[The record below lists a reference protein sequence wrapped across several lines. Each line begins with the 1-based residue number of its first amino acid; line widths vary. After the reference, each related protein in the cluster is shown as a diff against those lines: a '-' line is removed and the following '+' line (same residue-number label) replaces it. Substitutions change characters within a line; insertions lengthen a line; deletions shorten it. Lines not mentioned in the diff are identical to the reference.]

1 MKTTPTPATSASLV
15 IVESPTKV
23 PTIQKILGPSYV
35 VASTKGHFADIP
47 ERGDAVDTANG
58 FAVQYRLTEKG
69 AVVIKELRGLLAG
82 AGELV
87 LATDADREGEMI
99 AQLLVDFLEPTVPV
113 RRVRF
118 TAITKEAVE
127 EAMANPSQIDA
138 NLVAAARTRRVLD
151 HLYGFKVSP
160 ELWPKVRNGLSAG
173 RVQSPALRM
182 VVERERERMEFVK
195 ARFFSVELAT
205 ATEPAFEAVL
215 RTLNGT
221 EVATSRD
228 FDEFGEIPRDMHAF
242 DEIEAGHLVMRL
254 EGAVV
259 TVSGI
264 DKRDYRRRAPLPYVT
279 STLLQ
284 DAGNRLGIGTKAA
297 QAALNALFAAG
308 HITYPRTDSPHMAPQ
323 AVAAARATAIE
334 LFGEASVPEKARFFR
349 AKNRNAQEAHEALRP
364 TVMSRRA
371 VKTSGANAARIY
383 DLIWRRTVASQMVDA
398 TGTTTTVSLTAMA
411 SGRHETCVFTAA
423 GTVIEVPG
431 FRAVSGDEADVP
443 SLPPLEVGDVVP
455 VAAFGCT
462 EHVTRPPARYT
473 EASLIKVLEE
483 KGIGRP
489 STYSSIMS
497 SLRERYVWSKRGDR
511 ALIPTVT
518 AFAVDE
524 VMQTCFEALTA
535 SGFTSAMED
544 RLSDVADGT
553 TGYADVL
560 GAFWLHGDGTWPALS
575 RLIEEGRGL
584 FDPRTRPVA
593 SFGIHPQLGEEV
605 VLRAGRAFKSRRGAF
620 VPRPYLACGDRT
632 VGIPDNTEMDTLTK
646 EHVFALFMQDRT
658 PRVLGKHRGKE
669 VEVAFGMYGAF
680 VRWGG
685 EIVRMP
691 RGLDVLAATLEEICG
706 HIDAAG

>member
-1 MKTTPTPATSASLV
+1 MKTTQKPATPVPLV

-23 PTIQKILGPSYV
+23 PTIQKILGPSFV

-47 ERGDAVDTANG
+47 ERGDAVDTENG
-58 FAVQYRLTEKG
+58 FAVEYRLTGKG
-69 AVVIKELRGLLAG
+69 ADVIDGLRVLLA
-82 AGELV
+82 AASEMV

-99 AQLLVDFLEPTVPV
+99 AQLLVDFLAPTVPV

-118 TAITKEAVE
+118 TAITKEAVL

-138 NLVAAARTRRVLD
+138 DLVAAARTRRVLD

-160 ELWPKVRNGLSAG
+160 ELWPKVRWGLSAG

-182 VVERERERMEFVK
+182 IVERERERMEFVK
-195 ARFFSVELAT
+195 ATFFSVVMTSAT
-205 ATEPAFEAVL
+205 LPAFEAVL
-215 RTLNGT
+215 RTMNGT
-221 EVATSRD
+221 RIAGSRD

-242 DEIEAGHLVMRL
+242 DEIESDHLVMRL

-259 TVSGI
+259 TVAAVGT
-264 DKRDYRRRAPLPYVT
+264 RDYRRRAPLPYVT

-297 QAALNALFAAG
+297 QAALNSLFAAG
-308 HITYPRTDSPHMAPQ
+308 HITYPRTDSPHMSPQ
-323 AVAAARATAIE
+323 ATAAARATAVE
-334 LFGEASVPEKARFFR
+334 MFGAESVPDKARFFR
-349 AKNRNAQEAHEALRP
+349 AKTRNAQEAHEALRP

-371 VKTSGANAARIY
+371 VKTSGANTARIY
-383 DLIWRRTVASQMVDA
+383 DLIWRRTVASQMLDA
-398 TGTTTTVSLTAMA
+398 TGTTTTVTMLTMA
-411 SGRHETCVFTAA
+411 SGRQETCEFTAS

-431 FRAVSGDEADVP
+431 YRLVTGEEAGEPV
-443 SLPPLEVGDVVP
+443 LPPLAVGDVVP
-455 VAAFGCT
+455 VASFGRT
-462 EHVTRPPARYT
+462 EHVTKPPARFT

-489 STYSSIMS
+489 STYASAMA

-518 AFAVDE
+518 AFAVDA
-524 VMQTCFEALTA
+524 VMETCFSALTE
-535 SGFTSAMED
+535 SGFTSTMEE
-544 RLSDVADGT
+544 RLTEVAGGTAGYDG
-553 TGYADVL
+553 VL
-560 GAFWLHGDGTWPALS
+560 AAFWQDGDGKWPALS
-575 RLIEEGRGL
+575 RLIEEGRDL

-605 VLRAGRAFKSRRGAF
+605 VLRAGRAFKSRRGAW

-632 VGIPDNTEMDTLTK
+632 IGIADNTEMDTLTK
-646 EHVFALFMQDRT
+646 QHVFAMFMQDRT
-658 PRVLGKHRGKE
+658 PRVLGEHRSKE
-669 VEVAFGMYGAF
+669 VEVAFGIYGVF

-691 RGLDVLAATLEEICG
+691 RGLDVLTLSLAEIRG
-706 HIDAAG
+706 HLDAAG